1 LNILKRMK
9 RNSVQVIESVV
20 GYILR
25 LNECT
30 TDIRLCEVNIG
41 DTR

>member
-1 LNILKRMK
+1 MK
-9 RNSVQVIESVV
+9 RNSVQAIESVV

-25 LNECT
+25 LTECT
-30 TDIRLCEVNIG
+30 TGTRLCEVNIG